1 MGLGLDRREVRYPV
15 PWMAWRRSARQG
27 SFPGGDVYPQGREE
41 GNMRSSVS
49 TRKLRMTLLFMVM
62 LLPSWAF
69 ANHIKSPGTWTPPC
83 PAGLACMPEGREG
96 FAMTQIDNQLIVSHG
111 FSSVSGDS
119 NDTRIYD
126 IDTNTWFNPAP
137 VPLPTAVR
145 SELAGADHGGL
156 HYAIG
161 GRGICTFSLGGV
173 CADLEVYDPVT
184 NAWASLP
191 PMLTPRAGLAA
202 AVVGDT
208 LFAIGGRTGTLPT
221 SGLPL
226 PNVEA
231 YDIDAGIWTPVAPLL
246 MPVMDTAAVAH
257 GGKIYVIGG
266 ATIGGVPVNFVQI
279 YNVAKNTWSLGT
291 PMPTARANLALATC
305 GTVVV
310 ATGGRTT
317 LSGTS
322 TTVEAYE
329 IPKDAWTTGLTPM
342 PTAKSEH
349 ASVSHGNTLYATG
362 SGIFGAAQN
371 FHEALTCSSLFRK

>member
-1 MGLGLDRREVRYPV
+1 
-15 PWMAWRRSARQG
+15 
-27 SFPGGDVYPQGREE
+27 
-41 GNMRSSVS
+41 MRSSVS

-137 VPLPTAVR
+137 VPLPTAIR

-161 GRGICTFSLGGV
+161 GRGICTFSLGGG

-208 LFAIGGRTGTLPT
+208 LFEIG
-221 SGLPL
+221 
-226 PNVEA
+226 
-231 YDIDAGIWTPVAPLL
+231 
-246 MPVMDTAAVAH
+246 
-257 GGKIYVIGG
+257 
-266 ATIGGVPVNFVQI
+266 
-279 YNVAKNTWSLGT
+279 
-291 PMPTARANLALATC
+291 RASC
-305 GTVVV
+305 RERV
-310 ATGGRTT
+310 
-317 LSGTS
+317 
-322 TTVEAYE
+322 
-329 IPKDAWTTGLTPM
+329 
-342 PTAKSEH
+342 
-349 ASVSHGNTLYATG
+349 
-362 SGIFGAAQN
+362 
-371 FHEALTCSSLFRK
+371 